1 MTAPATDLNT
11 AHAQQNQMLTGKQAD
26 GVSIRDLQNKK
37 DTGEG
42 LGYGN
47 QTHLSDVQITF

>member
-1 MTAPATDLNT
+1 MTAPAADLNT
-11 AHAQQNQMLTGKQAD
+11 AHIQQNQMLTGKQAD

-47 QTHLSDVQITF
+47 QAHLSDVQITF

>member
-1 MTAPATDLNT
+1 MTAPATELNT

-47 QTHLSDVQITF
+47 QTNLSDVQITF